1 MTITECIEQR
11 RSIRKY
17 AEQEVEREKI
27 EEVLRAAL
35 LAPSGKN
42 RQPWKYIVYT
52 GDGKQKLTDAMAKGI
67 EREESGEAKFPDF
80 RYGIADAK
88 NTVRVMREA
97 PVVIVVLNTNGKSPF
112 IPVKDDGRIVE
123 QCDALSI
130 GASIQNML
138 LRAQELGLGTLWI
151 ANTCFAY
158 PELETYINT
167 TDQIIS
173 AVAVGYPDEAPGQR
187 PRKKMEEIMVK
198 TSFSC

>member
-1 MTITECIEQR
+1 M
-11 RSIRKY
+11 
-17 AEQEVEREKI
+17 
-27 EEVLRAAL
+27 
-35 LAPSGKN
+35 
-42 RQPWKYIVYT
+42 
-52 GDGKQKLTDAMAKGI
+52 DGKQKLTDAMAKGI

-158 PELETYINT
+158 NELIEFIG
-167 TDQIIS
+167 TDNQLTGI
-173 AVAVGYPDEAPGQR
+173 VAVGAANEAPPKR
-187 PRKKMEEIMVK
+187 PRKALRDVVEYR
-198 TSFSC
+198 

>member
-1 MTITECIEQR
+1 MSENAIYDR

-17 AEQEVEREKI
+17 QDREVSMELIEQLI
-27 EEVLRAAL
+27 DAARM
-35 LAPSGKN
+35 APSAKN

-97 PVVIVVLNTNGKSPF
+97 PVVIVVLNSNGKSPF
-112 IPVKDDGRIVE
+112 IPVKEDGRIVE

-158 PELETYINT
+158 NELIEFIG
-167 TDQIIS
+167 TDNQLTGI
-173 AVAVGYPDEAPGQR
+173 VAVGAANEAPPKR
-187 PRKKMEEIMVK
+187 PRKALRDVVEYR
-198 TSFSC
+198 

>member
-1 MTITECIEQR
+1 MSENAIYDR

-17 AEQEVEREKI
+17 QDREVPTEYIEQLI
-27 EEVLRAAL
+27 DAARM
-35 LAPSGKN
+35 APSAKN

-67 EREESGEAKFPDF
+67 EREESVEAKFPDF
-80 RYGIADAK
+80 RYGIADSK

-173 AVAVGYPDEAPGQR
+173 AVAVGYSDEAPGQR
-187 PRKKMEEIMVK
+187 PRKKIEEIMVK
-198 TSFSC
+198 TPFSC

>member
-1 MTITECIEQR
+1 MSENAIYDR

-17 AEQEVEREKI
+17 QDREVPTEYIEQLI
-27 EEVLRAAL
+27 DAARM
-35 LAPSGKN
+35 APSAKN

-112 IPVKDDGRIVE
+112 IPVKEDGRIVE

-158 PELETYINT
+158 NELIEFIG
-167 TDQIIS
+167 TDNQLTGI
-173 AVAVGYPDEAPGQR
+173 VAVGAANEAPPKR
-187 PRKKMEEIMVK
+187 PRKALRDVVEYR
-198 TSFSC
+198 

>member
-1 MTITECIEQR
+1 MSENAIYDR

-17 AEQEVEREKI
+17 QDREVPTEYIEQLI
-27 EEVLRAAL
+27 DAARM
-35 LAPSGKN
+35 APSAKN

-112 IPVKDDGRIVE
+112 IPVKEDGRIVE

-158 PELETYINT
+158 NELIEFIG
-167 TDQIIS
+167 TDNQLTGI
-173 AVAVGYPDEAPGQR
+173 VAVGAANEALPKR
-187 PRKKMEEIMVK
+187 PRKALRDVVEYR
-198 TSFSC
+198 

>member
-1 MTITECIEQR
+1 MSEDAIYDR

-17 AEQEVEREKI
+17 QDREVPTEYIEQLI
-27 EEVLRAAL
+27 DAARM
-35 LAPSGKN
+35 APSAKN

-52 GDGKQKLTDAMAKGI
+52 RDGKQKLTDAMAKGI

-112 IPVKDDGRIVE
+112 IPVKEDGRIVE

-158 PELETYINT
+158 NELIEFIG
-167 TDQIIS
+167 TDNQLTGI
-173 AVAVGYPDEAPGQR
+173 VAVGAANEAPPKR
-187 PRKKMEEIMVK
+187 PRKALRDVVEYR
-198 TSFSC
+198 

>member
-1 MTITECIEQR
+1 MSENAIYDR

-17 AEQEVEREKI
+17 QDREVPTEYIEQLI
-27 EEVLRAAL
+27 DAARM
-35 LAPSGKN
+35 APSAKN

-97 PVVIVVLNTNGKSPF
+97 PVVIVVF

-187 PRKKMEEIMVK
+187 PRKKIEEIMVK
-198 TSFSC
+198 TLFSC

>member
-1 MTITECIEQR
+1 MSENAIYDR

-17 AEQEVEREKI
+17 QDREVPTEYIEQLI
-27 EEVLRAAL
+27 DAARM
-35 LAPSGKN
+35 APSAKN

-97 PVVIVVLNTNGKSPF
+97 PVVIVVLNSNGKSPF
-112 IPVKDDGRIVE
+112 IPVKEDGRIVE

-158 PELETYINT
+158 NELIEFIG
-167 TDQIIS
+167 TDNQLTGI
-173 AVAVGYPDEAPGQR
+173 VAVGAANEAPPKR
-187 PRKKMEEIMVK
+187 PRKALRDVVEYR
-198 TSFSC
+198 

>member
-1 MTITECIEQR
+1 MSEDAIYDR

-17 AEQEVEREKI
+17 QDREVPTEYIEQLI
-27 EEVLRAAL
+27 DAARM
-35 LAPSGKN
+35 APSAKN

-52 GDGKQKLTDAMAKGI
+52 RDGKQKLTDAMAKGI

-112 IPVKDDGRIVE
+112 IPVKEDGRIVE

-138 LRAQELGLGTLWI
+138 LRAQELGLSHDELHSKVEYIVAHGISSRVGVAQKTVILFSRS
-151 ANTCFAY
+151 CFR
-158 PELETYINT
+158 
-167 TDQIIS
+167 IS
-173 AVAVGYPDEAPGQR
+173 PG
-187 PRKKMEEIMVK
+187 
-198 TSFSC
+198 

>member
-1 MTITECIEQR
+1 MSEDAIYDR

-17 AEQEVEREKI
+17 QDREVPTEYIEQLI
-27 EEVLRAAL
+27 DAARM
-35 LAPSGKN
+35 APSAKN

-52 GDGKQKLTDAMAKGI
+52 RDGEQKLTDAMAKGI
-67 EREESGEAKFPDF
+67 ERVESGEAKFPDF

-112 IPVKDDGRIVE
+112 IPVKEDGRIVE

-138 LRAQELGLGTLWI
+138 LTAQELALGTIWI

-198 TSFSC
+198 TPFSC

>member
-1 MTITECIEQR
+1 MSENAIYDR

-17 AEQEVEREKI
+17 QDREVPTEYIEQLI
-27 EEVLRAAL
+27 DAARM
-35 LAPSGKN
+35 APSAKN

-67 EREESGEAKFPDF
+67 EREESVEAKFPDF
-80 RYGIADAK
+80 RYGIADSK

-97 PVVIVVLNTNGKSPF
+97 PVVIVVLNTNGISPF

-173 AVAVGYPDEAPGQR
+173 AVAVGYSDEAPGQR
-187 PRKKMEEIMVK
+187 PRKKIEEIMVK

>member
-1 MTITECIEQR
+1 MSENAIYDR

-17 AEQEVEREKI
+17 QDREVPTEYIEQLI
-27 EEVLRAAL
+27 DAARM
-35 LAPSGKN
+35 APSAKN

-52 GDGKQKLTDAMAKGI
+52 GYGKQKLTDAMAKGI

-80 RYGIADAK
+80 RYGIADSK

-173 AVAVGYPDEAPGQR
+173 AVAVGYSDEAPGQR
-187 PRKKMEEIMVK
+187 PRKKIEEIMVK

>member
-1 MTITECIEQR
+1 MQW
-11 RSIRKY
+11 
-17 AEQEVEREKI
+17 Q
-27 EEVLRAAL
+27 
-35 LAPSGKN
+35 
-42 RQPWKYIVYT
+42 
-52 GDGKQKLTDAMAKGI
+52 KGI
-67 EREESGEAKFPDF
+67 EREESGEAEFPDF

-112 IPVKDDGRIVE
+112 IPVKEDGRIVE

-158 PELETYINT
+158 RNWKRILIQ
-167 TDQIIS
+167 QIRLSVPLRWGIQMKRQGRDL
-173 AVAVGYPDEAPGQR
+173 AKDRRNNGQNA
-187 PRKKMEEIMVK
+187 
-198 TSFSC
+198 FSC

>member
-1 MTITECIEQR
+1 MSENAIYDR

-17 AEQEVEREKI
+17 QDREVPTEYIEQLI
-27 EEVLRAAL
+27 DAARM
-35 LAPSGKN
+35 APSAKN

-67 EREESGEAKFPDF
+67 EREESVEAKFPDF
-80 RYGIADAK
+80 RYGIADSK

-173 AVAVGYPDEAPGQR
+173 AVAVGYSDEAPGQR
-187 PRKKMEEIMVK
+187 PRKKIEEIMVK

>member
-1 MTITECIEQR
+1 MSENAIYDR

-17 AEQEVEREKI
+17 QDREVPTEYIEQLI
-27 EEVLRAAL
+27 DAARM
-35 LAPSGKN
+35 APSAKN

-158 PELETYINT
+158 NELIEFIG
-167 TDQIIS
+167 TDNQLTGI
-173 AVAVGYPDEAPGQR
+173 VAVGAANEAPPKR
-187 PRKKMEEIMVK
+187 PRKALRDVVEYR
-198 TSFSC
+198 